1 MLRHPSLSAIA
12 VEAVPERAERIR
24 RNASACGVPG
34 LQIVEGSAP
43 AALGGLPAPD
53 AIFIGGGGS
62 EPGVMDAAIDGLRP
76 GGRLVANAVT
86 MEMEAVLIACQA
98 AIGGDLIRIEI
109 SRAAPVG
116 AMQGWRPAM
125 PVTQWTWTK
134 P

>member
-1 MLRHPSLSAIA
+1 
-12 VEAVPERAERIR
+12 
-24 RNASACGVPG
+24 
-34 LQIVEGSAP
+34 VEGSAP
-43 AALGGLPAPD
+43 AAFAGLPSPH

-62 EPGVMDAAIDGLRP
+62 EPGVLDSAIEALKP

-86 MEMEAVLIACQA
+86 LEMEAVLLTRQA
-98 AIGGDLIRIEI
+98 SSGGDLVRLAI

-116 AMQGWRPAM
+116 GMQGWKPAM